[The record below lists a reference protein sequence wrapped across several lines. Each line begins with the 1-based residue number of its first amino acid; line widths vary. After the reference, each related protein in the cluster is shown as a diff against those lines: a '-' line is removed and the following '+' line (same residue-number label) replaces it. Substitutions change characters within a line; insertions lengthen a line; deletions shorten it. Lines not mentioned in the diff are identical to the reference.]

1 MELRVIDFDILT
13 RNFQPYVDGYKN
25 IESEKRAMLD
35 SIQPVRKEME
45 SIMKSASSILDE
57 VSQQKSAE
65 RFRTLQD
72 SLMKS
77 DNDFKYKLKGLQE
90 DLNTSVFEQLSEI
103 VSVWA
108 KENSI
113 NVVMDKMEV
122 IFNTDD
128 IDATEDIL
136 SVVKEK
142 GLFYKVEVIEDEKV
156 EEVEIIDEKVK
167 SGQTFDLIADYAEPL
182 PVKIIADLLGFPESE
197 EHLLRP
203 WSQAIVKMYEVNPT
217 VQYQSEAK
225 VAAQEF
231 ADYVRALAESRKKT
245 PGADLISDLAIV
257 EENGEKLNMHELVA
271 TCVLLLN
278 AGHEASVNAFGNGMV
293 AALQRPDQT
302 ALLRDNSRGITN
314 TALEEF
320 MRFDA
325 PLHMFERTATADTEI
340 GGVSIKEGQKIAAL
354 IGSANRDE
362 TVFSSP
368 ESMDLTRDPNPHIGF
383 GAGIHFCIG
392 APLARLE
399 MSVSLPALWEKYPHM
414 QLAGDAIRRPTF
426 VLRGYESV
434 AISA

>member
-1 MELRVIDFDILT
+1 MIDFTDPAFVSNPYPALKELRAA
-13 RNFQPYVDGYKN
+13 G
-25 IESEKRAMLD
+25 
-35 SIQPVRKEME
+35 QPVWHEGMQMFLAARH
-45 SIMKSASSILDE
+45 SDANDVFRNKSLGRIFTEKSPEFEWEIFNWLHADSILDSE
-57 VSQQKSAE
+57 PPKHTRLRSLVAKAFNRQKIEGMRPAVE
-65 RFRTLQD
+65 RIT
-72 SLMKS
+72 
-77 DNDFKYKLKGLQE
+77 
-90 DLNTSVFEQLSEI
+90 EQLL
-103 VSVWA
+103 
-108 KENSI
+108 
-113 NVVMDKMEV
+113 
-122 IFNTDD
+122 
-128 IDATEDIL
+128 DA
-136 SVVKEK
+136 
-142 GLFYKVEVIEDEKV
+142 
-156 EEVEIIDEKVK
+156 IDEKVK

-368 ESMDLTRDPNPHIGF
+368 ELMDLTRDPNPHIGF

-434 AISA
+434 AISV